1 MTVTL
6 KLRRPCL
13 RFQLRRELRSLR
25 QAIAAQDRALG
36 ELTYAA
42 HCGDLSGSAALPGL
56 LASLDGLYAQ
66 LEERRRQLDQLRGA
80 LICPACGASNAPR
93 NIYCGGCGRPLGA

>member
-1 MTVTL
+1 MTIVL
-6 KLRRPCL
+6 KLRGPGL
-13 RFQLRRELRSLR
+13 RIRLGRELRAL
-25 QAIAAQDRALG
+25 QDAIAAENRALG

-42 HCGDLSGSAALPGL
+42 HCGDLSGSGAIPGL
-56 LASLDGLYAQ
+56 LSSLDGLHTRA
-66 LEERRRQLDQLRGA
+66 EDRRRRLEQLRGA